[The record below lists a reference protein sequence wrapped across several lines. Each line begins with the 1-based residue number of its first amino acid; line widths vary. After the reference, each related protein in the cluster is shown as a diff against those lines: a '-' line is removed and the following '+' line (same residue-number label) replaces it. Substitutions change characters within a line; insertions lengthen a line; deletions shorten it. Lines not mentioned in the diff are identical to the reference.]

1 MKNRNDD
8 KSSAT
13 DFEKTLRAPF
23 GEKFHLRNHATDYC
37 AGFSGKDEATAQL
50 QQDIESLATL
60 QEKLYADNRHSV
72 LIIFQA
78 MDAAGKD
85 GTIKHVM
92 SGLNPQGCQVTSFKH
107 PSEKELEFNFLWR
120 HVVALPEKGYI
131 GIFNRSHYENVL
143 VCKIHPE
150 LVLQERLPN
159 IAKISDIDKEFWQ
172 RRYDAIRNFE
182 RELADNGTTIIK
194 FFLHVSKHE
203 QAQRLLARL
212 EDPEK
217 HWKFSFSDIREREHW
232 EDYMTAYEE
241 AINATARPWAPWYIV
256 PSDKKWFARLA
267 VARIIKNTIAALP
280 LRYPDTPASV
290 RKEFPAAKRLL
301 KQELRLKKREKST
314 QGSR

>member
-1 MKNRNDD
+1 MSNRADD
-8 KSSAT
+8 QSLLT
-13 DFEKTLRAPF
+13 QFDKTLRAPF
-23 GEKFHLRNHATDYC
+23 GEKFRLRDYATDYC
-37 AGFSGKDEATAQL
+37 GDFTGKEAATAQL
-50 QQDIESLATL
+50 GQDIESLAAL

-120 HVVALPEKGYI
+120 HVVALPEKGHI

-143 VCKIHPE
+143 VCKVHPE

-159 IAKISDIDKEFWQ
+159 IAKLNDIDNEFWQ

-182 RELADNGTTIIK
+182 RELADNGTTIVK

-203 QAQRLLARL
+203 QAQRLLDRL
-212 EDPEK
+212 ENPEK

-232 EDYMTAYEE
+232 DDYMTAYEE
-241 AINATARPWAPWYIV
+241 AIGATARPWAPWYVI
-256 PSDKKWFARLA
+256 PADKKWFARLA
-267 VARIIKNTIAALP
+267 VARIILNTIGALP
-280 LRYPDTPASV
+280 LRYPDTPVSV
-290 RKEFPAAKRLL
+290 RKDFPAAKRLL
-301 KQELRLKKREKST
+301 QQELRGKSKKKRA
-314 QGSR
+314 RNAR